1 MNKGLKMAE
10 LVITLINKKYCNSQK
25 TWFLILEV
33 INKLVFSLSHLPPW
47 ISVFS
52 SVKYGN

>member
-33 INKLVFSLSHLPPW
+33 INKLVFSLSHLPP
-47 ISVFS
+47 
-52 SVKYGN
+52 